1 MVHSVVRHFLYDFSH
16 SVDSVTWLWATKLAN
31 WMGVG
36 SRLQG
41 HAADCSRL
49 MATPE
54 VRLRAPSTH
63 RLVSIPGILS
73 LGLLQIC
80 AVAGGC
86 SLVGKADPKSSAQVK
101 PHTQSQG
108 NNTTI
113 LTSKSSI
120 LLGMDF
126 PCPPFLMTLSFHHAM

>member
-1 MVHSVVRHFLYDFSH
+1 MVHSIIRHFLYDFSH
-16 SVDSVTWLWATKLAN
+16 RVDSVTWPWARLAN

-63 RLVSIPGILS
+63 WLVSTPGILS

-86 SLVGKADPKSSAQVK
+86 SLLGKADLQSSAQVK
-101 PHTQSQG
+101 PHNQSQG
-108 NNTTI
+108 SKATI

-126 PCPPFLMTLSFHHAM
+126 PFPPFLMIPSFHHAM

>member
-1 MVHSVVRHFLYDFSH
+1 MVRSLVRHFLYDFSH
-16 SVDSVTWLWATKLAN
+16 TVDSVTWPWTRLADL
-31 WMGVG
+31 MGVG

-41 HAADCSRL
+41 CVTYGNSRGGTEGPQHTL
-49 MATPE
+49 AE
-54 VRLRAPSTH
+54 ST
-63 RLVSIPGILS
+63 PGILS

-86 SLVGKADPKSSAQVK
+86 SSVAQVK
-101 PHTQSQG
+101 ARNQSQG
-108 NNTTI
+108 SKATI

-126 PCPPFLMTLSFHHAM
+126 HVHLSS